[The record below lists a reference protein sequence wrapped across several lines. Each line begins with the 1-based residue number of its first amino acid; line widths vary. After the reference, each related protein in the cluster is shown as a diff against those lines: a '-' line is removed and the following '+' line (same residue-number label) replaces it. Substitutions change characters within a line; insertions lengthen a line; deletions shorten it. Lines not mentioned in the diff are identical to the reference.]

1 MFQKILVPLD
11 LNDKQATTLVIPAA
25 LNCVH
30 AFGSELHL
38 MHIIPDY
45 GLKMVEDYLP
55 NSWFKQQKVKSIES
69 MKKAVEPLLPES
81 VTPHYSVAL
90 GAVYDEVI
98 AASQRI
104 SADLIIIPA
113 TRSELKSYML
123 GSNASKV
130 VRYAECSVMVVRE
143 S

>member
-1 MFQKILVPLD
+1 MFKKILVPLD
-11 LNDKQATTLVIPAA
+11 LNDQHATKLVIPAA

-30 AFGSELHL
+30 AFASELHL

-55 NSWFKQQKVKSIES
+55 NSWFKQQKVKSIDM
-69 MKKAVEPLLPES
+69 MKSAVDPLLPS
-81 VTPHYSVAL
+81 DVKPHYSVAL

-98 AASQRI
+98 AAAQRI
-104 SADLIIIPA
+104 SADLIIMPA

-130 VRYAECSVMVVRE
+130 VRYAECSVMVVRD

>member
-1 MFQKILVPLD
+1 MFKKILVPLD
-11 LNDKQATTLVIPAA
+11 LNDQPATKLVIPAS

-55 NSWFKQQKVKSIES
+55 NSWFKQQKEKSIAT
-69 MKKAVEPLLPES
+69 MKKTVEPLLPNDIE
-81 VTPHYSVAL
+81 PHYSVAL

-98 AASQRI
+98 AAAQRI
-104 SADLIIIPA
+104 SADLIIMPA

-123 GSNASKV
+123 GANASKV
-130 VRYAECSVMVVRE
+130 VRYAECSVMIVRDN
-143 S
+143 